1 MFRQGKKEK
10 EKRVS
15 FLCST
20 GRGEAARKHR
30 GYRFQSGSRSGI
42 DCEVG
47 RQSGARSPGGISRSI
62 AGRLRVFLSR
72 ATGYTGWQI
81 GSLRIGSYASV
92 PRQGAWLECGAA
104 VLSRATETR
113 RGQWEKG
120 IEKLAFRPSRRQI
133 KRYSA
138 NLEVS
143 SLSLSLFLSLF
154 VSVCL
159 FDSLLF
165 V

>member
-20 GRGEAARKHR
+20 GRGGGGGPCKKTSRIPFPIGKPQRHR
-30 GYRFQSGSRSGI
+30 LWSGATIGGPITWWHFTI
-42 DCEVG
+42 DC
-47 RQSGARSPGGISRSI
+47 
-62 AGRLRVFLSR
+62 R
-72 ATGYTGWQI
+72 AITCLLIKGHGWQI